1 MNRLLFTRLKFNTLE
16 TDKSLVQGSE
26 IAVAIEV
33 GIHLN
38 DVSPLAVARIPDGYR
53 HLSVSFIGWFGCR
66 SILVFEGSVRQSV
79 TERELWCTLLLFLR
93 SLTIIHIGITPV
105 VDVVLHQSV
114 GAVLA
119 QLRLRSLRQFV
130 DVSIPGRSQVSAWVD
145 IAEDSITDSLSLSL
159 SSVPRF

>member
-66 SILVFEGSVRQSV
+66 SLRK
-79 TERELWCTLLLFLR
+79 LALLLFRSVLR
-93 SLTIIHIGITPV
+93 WRHTGFFLETLAEILRVGEAAGIGN
-105 VDVVLHQSV
+105 L
-114 GAVLA
+114 
-119 QLRLRSLRQFV
+119 
-130 DVSIPGRSQVSAWVD
+130 
-145 IAEDSITDSLSLSL
+145 
-159 SSVPRF
+159 